1 MARLIPCPECRSHVL
16 TAERQC
22 PHCGASLPAS
32 PIRGVPAVLVGL
44 TLAGCPVADDVG
56 EPEYGV
62 PATTSGPAD
71 SGSGAADS
79 GSGSESSGGATS
91 GGSTSEGSGGSD
103 GSTDS
108 GSSVGEPDY
117 GVPTTSG

>member
-1 MARLIPCPECRSHVL
+1 ML

-71 SGSGAADS
+71 SGSGAAEVGLS
-79 GSGSESSGGATS
+79 SSSSQCSSCESRCSWPSWSVSA
-91 GGSTSEGSGGSD
+91 STS
-103 GSTDS
+103 
-108 GSSVGEPDY
+108 SV
-117 GVPTTSG
+117 TTSNVS